1 MNTNHLQWVRKEDQD
16 QDQDQSQSQR
26 ENPIYVVMDLA
37 VERNK
42 HEPESTSHKGK
53 WGQQGWPGAELC
65 IKRIEL
71 FSEVECVMS

>member
-53 WGQQGWPGAELC
+53 WG
-65 IKRIEL
+65 
-71 FSEVECVMS
+71 